1 MPYEMQIDRANPG
14 CIIFMVDQSNSMLDG
29 IAGTPRPKLD
39 TVATAINRFF
49 AELITS
55 CEKGEEKPRNYFEVG
70 LIGYTTDQNGVAII
84 KPLFQAALEG
94 RDLVSISD
102 LYDNPRSGTVHQEPM
117 RCSALQCVELSAT

>member
-29 IAGTPRPKLD
+29 IAGTARPKLD

-55 CEKGEEKPRNYFEVG
+55 CEKGEE
-70 LIGYTTDQNGVAII
+70 
-84 KPLFQAALEG
+84 
-94 RDLVSISD
+94 
-102 LYDNPRSGTVHQEPM
+102 
-117 RCSALQCVELSAT
+117 